1 MDIENNNNEE
11 EEEVKH
17 TVYICYDN
25 NDSSV
30 SSFIDYLRASFNRHG
45 IYEHDDE
52 RDIFSDLIRVLV
64 VVFSRNYTFSLPEN
78 LVNHLNNKDLV
89 VVSVLHGVTVSS
101 VTQQIAV
108 LEPWSRFLLESAV
121 LPGHVQNDDQSE
133 SQFVEEIAR
142 EVFEKLYP
150 TEEIGIHRWLV
161 DIESLLCKQS
171 WGLRTLGIFGE
182 SGIGKT
188 TLARAVFRRM
198 SGCYDASCYIN
209 DFHKEYSEKRL
220 GPVLSEEYLG
230 ETPVEKFDLN
240 PSPSEPSHRR
250 KRVLISLDDV
260 RNAKDA
266 ESFLGGEF
274 GPGSLI
280 IIISRYKQVLEQFGV
295 NEIYEVQGL
304 NQEDAMKLF
313 TRCAFGKDVTEQDLL
328 EFSMKEIKCAD
339 GNPLTIRAQ
348 AIKSKMERA
357 SLSIHYVWY
366 SCDDL
371 EHNTSMWTIPNEE
384 DDEPQVWYSCY
395 ETELPS
401 YEKVVLVHL
410 MMRDFRHFIESTR
423 HFIKLVKTRITIN
436 RSYIMCIVVSC
447 VFGWL
452 WNFFGKW
459 ESLGFPRQTLI
470 YLVLVYGY
478 LCALLIL

>member
-1 MDIENNNNEE
+1 M
-11 EEEVKH
+11 
-17 TVYICYDN
+17 
-25 NDSSV
+25 
-30 SSFIDYLRASFNRHG
+30 
-45 IYEHDDE
+45 
-52 RDIFSDLIRVLV
+52 
-64 VVFSRNYTFSLPEN
+64 
-78 LVNHLNNKDLV
+78 
-89 VVSVLHGVTVSS
+89 
-101 VTQQIAV
+101 
-108 LEPWSRFLLESAV
+108 
-121 LPGHVQNDDQSE
+121 
-133 SQFVEEIAR
+133 EEIAR
-142 EVFEKLYP
+142 DVFEKLYP
-150 TEEIGIHRWLV
+150 TEEIGIHRRQV
-161 DIESLLCKQS
+161 DIENLLCNQS

-182 SGIGKT
+182 PGIGKT

-198 SGCYDASCYIN
+198 PGGYDVSCFIQ
-209 DFHKEYSEKRL
+209 DFHEEYSEKRL

-250 KRVLISLDDV
+250 KRVLIALDDV

-266 ESFLGGEF
+266 ESFLGGGF

-280 IIISRYKQVLEQFGV
+280 IIISRDKQVLDQFGV
-295 NEIYEVQGL
+295 NEIYEVRGL
-304 NQEDAMKLF
+304 NQEDSMKLY
-313 TRCAFGKDVTEQDLL
+313 TRCAFGKDVTEQNLL
-328 EFSMKEIKCAD
+328 EFSMKEIKCAN

-348 AIKSKMERA
+348 ALKRKTERA
-357 SLSIHYVWY
+357 SLSIHDVWY

-384 DDEPQVWYSCY
+384 DDEPQEWYPCY

-401 YEKVVLVHL
+401 PENVVLVHL

-423 HFIKLVKTRITIN
+423 HFVKLVKTRIIIN
-436 RSYIMCIVVSC
+436 KSYIMCIVVSF

-459 ESLGFPRQTLI
+459 ESLGFPGQTLI

-478 LCALLIL
+478 LSVLLIL